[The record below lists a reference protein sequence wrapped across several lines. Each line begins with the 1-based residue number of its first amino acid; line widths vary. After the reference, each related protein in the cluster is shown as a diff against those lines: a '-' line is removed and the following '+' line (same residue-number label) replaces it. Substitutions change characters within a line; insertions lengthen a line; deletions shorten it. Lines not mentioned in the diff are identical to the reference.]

1 MIIVARDARTIKK
14 KEFNIEMVARMQVRS
29 KEAIWCEC

>member
-1 MIIVARDARTIKK
+1 MIMVARDVRTIK
-14 KEFNIEMVARMQVRS
+14 KEFNIEMVARIQVRS